1 MRLASC
7 TDDPSA
13 PSTCSLDDSQCRS
26 PFQEGSNVK
35 IDRVE
40 LREMTM
46 QLREPFEISSGV
58 TYDRRVLLLTL
69 HSDGLAGWSECVAGE
84 TPGYSY
90 ETTATAW
97 SILTEYLLPG
107 LPGIEIETA
116 GEILEAAAADAIRG
130 HQMAK
135 ASVEMA
141 ASDLEAKA
149 KGISLAT
156 LIGGTREAVPVGVS
170 IGLQPSDEE
179 LHRKV
184 GEFVADGY
192 ARIKVKIK
200 PGRDVEMLMGL
211 REKYPDV
218 MLMADANSAFSL
230 EDLPRLKALDEVGLM
245 MIEQPLAHDDYL
257 DHARLQEQ
265 IDTPV
270 CLDESIRSVRDVA
283 LAIELGSCRIINIK
297 PGRVGGIASS
307 KAIHDLCSSHGM
319 PVWCGGMLES
329 GVGRAHN
336 VALATLPGFT
346 LPGDISASRRYWSED
361 IVTPEFEVDDG
372 TMRVPEGPGI
382 GVDVREQQVEA
393 GTVRKA
399 MF

>member
-1 MRLASC
+1 
-7 TDDPSA
+7 
-13 PSTCSLDDSQCRS
+13 
-26 PFQEGSNVK
+26 VK

-46 QLREPFEISSGV
+46 QLKEPFEISSGV

-69 HSDGLAGWSECVAGE
+69 YSDGVTGWGECVAGE
-84 TPGYSY
+84 APGYSY
-90 ETTATAW
+90 ETTETAW
-97 SILTEYLLPG
+97 SILTEYILPG
-107 LPGIEIETA
+107 LAGSKIETA
-116 GEILEAAAADAIRG
+116 REVLEAMDGIRG
-130 HQMAK
+130 HRMAK

-149 KGISLAT
+149 KGISLAD
-156 LIGGTREAVPVGVS
+156 LIGGVRDAVPVGVS
-170 IGLQPSDEE
+170 IGLQPSDQE
-179 LHRKV
+179 LHHKV
-184 GEFVADGY
+184 EQFVEDGY
-192 ARIKVKIK
+192 ARIKIKIK
-200 PGRDVEMLMGL
+200 PGRDVEMLTGL
-211 REKYPDV
+211 REKYPD
-218 MLMADANSAFSL
+218 LKFMADANSAFSL
-230 EDLPRLKALDEVGLM
+230 EDLPRLKALDKVGLM

-270 CLDESIRSVRDVA
+270 CLDESIRSVRDTA
-283 LAIELGSCRIINIK
+283 LALELGACRIINIK
-297 PGRVGGIASS
+297 PGRVGGIGAS
-307 KAIHDLCSSHGM
+307 KAIHDLCFSQGI

-372 TMRVPEGPGI
+372 TLKVPEGDGI
-382 GVDVREQQVEA
+382 GVDIRRQFIEA
-393 GTVRKA
+393 GTVRKVV
-399 MF
+399 F